1 MIQNFCIRR
10 VNSGQDEM
18 VAGNNPTEL
27 SSEISAAAAA
37 SSSAAAASPTTN
49 SVLHKIS
56 KDAHVNRFNKVV
68 DELERKYY
76 SYSQVACMDD
86 DSISRNKDSLEDEH
100 AIEES
105 DENVETGA
113 NDSDLTHSN
122 GALEKRRSKS
132 MRQSSN
138 HYDGKWFDSF

>member
-1 MIQNFCIRR
+1 MIYVSNICSSG
-10 VNSGQDEM
+10 VNSGHDEM
-18 VAGNNPTEL
+18 VARNNPTEL

-37 SSSAAAASPTTN
+37 AASSAAASSTTN

-86 DSISRNKDSLEDEH
+86 DSSSRNKDSFEDEH

-113 NDSDLTHSN
+113 TDSDLTHSN

-138 HYDGKWFDSF
+138 HYDGKF

>member
-1 MIQNFCIRR
+1 M
-10 VNSGQDEM
+10 
-18 VAGNNPTEL
+18 
-27 SSEISAAAAA
+27 
-37 SSSAAAASPTTN
+37 
-49 SVLHKIS
+49 
-56 KDAHVNRFNKVV
+56 NRFNKVV

-86 DSISRNKDSLEDEH
+86 DRSSSRIKDSLEDEH

-113 NDSDLTHSN
+113 TDSDLTHRN
-122 GALEKRRSKS
+122 GALEKRRRKS
-132 MRQSSN
+132 VRQSSN